1 MTDWVTWDDERGRVS
16 WRTVA
21 AGEGLTAGLARIAPG
36 EALQEHR
43 HAQAEVYVV
52 LEGAG
57 VVTVDGKTRKVDA
70 GAVLHIP
77 GGALHSCENT
87 GDVEL
92 RIAYVLAADSFADV
106 EYDFST

>member
-1 MTDWVTWDDERGRVS
+1 MTDWVTWDDERGRIT

-21 AGEGLTAGLARIAPG
+21 AGGGLTLGLARIAPG
-36 EALQEHR
+36 DALAEHR

-70 GAVLHIP
+70 GAVLLVP
-77 GGALHSCENT
+77 GGAPHSCRNT
-87 GDVEL
+87 GTVEL
-92 RIAYVLAADSFADV
+92 RFAYVLAADSFADV